1 MPAIDIDSIRAAA
14 ARAGITNLLV
24 EAVAETGST
33 NRVLMDAPFG
43 EGPAPARLLATARQT
58 AGRGRQGRGWVMEPG
73 RSAAFSIAIE
83 RLSNGGKPAVGLSIA
98 AGVAVAG
105 ALAGLLDHGGAGGA
119 ANAAA
124 EGLQDGIGLKWP
136 NDLQRAGRKV
146 GGILVESRR
155 APAGGA
161 QLERYVV
168 GIGLNLIAPRDER
181 GAIGQPVTGL
191 FDGESL
197 PVPAEHIVG
206 QVAAAVVDAAGL
218 FFREGLAPFADG
230 WHRFDA
236 LRGRQVLAFTDGR
249 TEAAGIA
256 RGIDADGA
264 LLLDTAAGLRAVR
277 SGEVSVRAVA
287 ERQPLA
293 ES

>member
-1 MPAIDIDSIRAAA
+1 MPAIDIDSIRAAV
-14 ARAGITNLLV
+14 ARAGVTGLRV

-43 EGPAPARLLATARQT
+43 EGPASPRLLAAARQT

-83 RLSNGGKPAVGLSIA
+83 RRANGGRPAVGLSIV

-105 ALAGLLDHGGAGGA
+105 ALASLLE
-119 ANAAA
+119 AAA
-124 EGLQDGIGLKWP
+124 SDPGHDRGIGLKWP
-136 NDLQRAGRKV
+136 NDLRRDGCKI

-155 APAGGA
+155 GPVGGA
-161 QLERYVV
+161 QIERYVV
-168 GIGLNLIAPRDER
+168 GIGLNLLAPRDEA
-181 GAIGQPVTGL
+181 GAIGQPATGL

-197 PVPAEHIVG
+197 PVPAEAIVG
-206 QVAAAVVDAAGL
+206 RVAASVVDAARL

-236 LRGRQVLAFTDGR
+236 LRGRQVVALVDGR
-249 TEAAGIA
+249 SEAVGVA

-277 SGEVSVRAVA
+277 AGEVSVRAVA
-287 ERQPLA
+287 DRQPLA